1 MHDSMNEKIVSSVN
15 MYKKTIYIPIEIKAR
30 ELNSQVLLAKALV
43 RLGCRVCIGSKSA
56 VFSIIE
62 KKPEKGGVLLFKG
75 GMGGNHFRNFRKK
88 INAIAVLDQEISPA
102 LENLSTVSIRF
113 TNSELIYVDR
123 LYYVGEKYGNFMINN
138 VPNTKDKVRNFGWPR
153 IDLWTS
159 RSKNFWNED
168 IKNIKEKYGS
178 YILFSS
184 DFGVLNE
191 QEISSRMDQATG
203 WQWDQARKPN
213 LNKLEAD
220 MRKSLIEFND
230 MVGFLDELD
239 KNPLVPQIIVRPHPA
254 EDHKEWQ
261 RVAKTFNRIKVIYK
275 GDVSPWIYAAS
286 ALLHRGCTSA
296 VQAYTAGIPTGY
308 IVSREELIKQTL
320 PYQLSEHLYSAED
333 IANFCKKYIDHKP
346 VLPYEYSEA
355 FKNMIHIDKDKLASE
370 LIAEDMLNLISSPE
384 PPYQAGLKDVAYDAL
399 RTVYSGL
406 RQAKQR
412 LFKTEQII
420 GTDSKSRKMPGG
432 ITKKEVEDL
441 LRRLDPDRQFIV
453 RQVIR
458 DCVEIDG

>member
-1 MHDSMNEKIVSSVN
+1 MN
-15 MYKKTIYIPIEIKAR
+15 KKTIYIPIEIKAR
-30 ELNSQVLLAKALV
+30 ELSSQVLLAKSIV
-43 RLGCRVCIGSKSA
+43 RLGCRVCIGSKP
-56 VFSIIE
+56 VIFSIIE
-62 KKPEKGGVLLFKG
+62 KKPEKGGVLLYKG
-75 GMGGNHFRNFRKK
+75 GMGGNTFRNFKK
-88 INAIAVLDQEISPA
+88 KLNAIAVLDQEISPA
-102 LENLSTVSIRF
+102 LENLNSISNRF
-113 TNSELIYVDR
+113 TKSELSYVDR
-123 LYYVGEKYGNFMINN
+123 LYYVGGKFGNFMIDN

-159 RSKNFWNED
+159 KLKNFWNED
-168 IKNIKEKYGS
+168 INNIREKYGS

-191 QEISSRMDQATG
+191 QGILLRIDQARG
-203 WQWDQARKPN
+203 SQWDQDKKPN

-220 MRKSLIEFND
+220 MRKILIEFND
-230 MVGFLDELD
+230 VVGFLVELD
-239 KNPLVPQIIVRPHPA
+239 KNLLIPPIIVRPHPA

-261 RVAKTFNRIKVIYK
+261 RVAKIFNRIKVIYK

-286 ALLHRGCTSA
+286 AVLHRGCTSA

-320 PYQLSEHLYSAED
+320 PYQVSEHLYSAEG

-346 VLPYEYSEA
+346 VPPYDYSEV
-355 FKNMIHIDKDKLASE
+355 FKNMIRIDKDKLASE

-384 PPYQAGLKDVAYDAL
+384 PPYQADLKDVAYDAL
-399 RTVYSGL
+399 STIYSGL
-406 RQAKQR
+406 RKAKQR
-412 LFKTEQII
+412 LFKTEQIV

-432 ITKKEVEDL
+432 ITKKEVEGL

-458 DCVEIDG
+458 DCVEIEG